1 MSAPEDAQLADYMGV
16 LRRRGWLI
24 IVVAVIGLL
33 GGVGYYKLAHKVYTG
48 SASVYVTAATGG
60 AASQVANSRTTGTVN
75 LDTEAQVVQSV
86 TVAQA
91 AAKLLHSP
99 ETPQQLIKR
108 VNVTVPANSQ
118 VLTISCQARSAV
130 TAARCAE
137 SFAQAYLSYSSSSTI
152 TAVNGQISALQSRIS
167 ALESA
172 SAKLAIEVSSLP
184 GNSPQ
189 RASAAE
195 QLRSD
200 RGQLGSLNN
209 QVALL
214 IAQRANPSAG
224 SIISNA
230 TPPQSA
236 TSPKALLVIPSGLLI
251 GLLVGLTLAYIV
263 DRRDRRIRGPRDLTK
278 LSVPVLMSLPGE
290 KPAPELAIASPRSQT
305 GLAFAG
311 MAHMLT
317 GTLDAGTHVILVSG
331 VSGGYG
337 NSLVAANLAVAL
349 SRNQPD
355 VTLIC
360 ADLENSRIPEMLRVP
375 SAPGLTDL
383 LTSHAPPGDAGQ
395 RVAAAPRLRVI
406 TPGSGA
412 GTDAEDLP
420 QDAMERMLARLRVN
434 ARWTVVE
441 GPPVTS
447 GPDAYTLAY
456 VADTVILVA
465 ELPGT
470 RSDEVLDSIEHLDR
484 IGASVLGTAL
494 VASPREQPPD
504 RARAAGEESALR
516 EESAGAGA
524 MTPGESAGAGGA
536 ERTAGAE
543 NADLPP
549 ADEPAG
555 AGVDEN
561 ATASIHWRTS
571 DESPSS
577 LPRG

>member
-1 MSAPEDAQLADYMGV
+1 MSAPEDAQLADYAGV

-24 IVVAVIGLL
+24 ALVAVIGLL
-33 GGVGYYKLAHKVYTG
+33 GSVGYYKLAHKVYTG
-48 SASVYVTAATGG
+48 SSSVYVTATGG
-60 AASQVANSRTTGTVN
+60 TANQVANSRTTGAVN

-108 VNVTVPANSQ
+108 INVTVPANSQ

-130 TAARCAE
+130 TAASCAQ
-137 SFAQAYLSYSSSSTI
+137 SFAQAYLNYSSSSTI
-152 TAVNGQISALQSRIS
+152 TAVNAQISALQSRIS

-184 GNSPQ
+184 SNSPQ

-195 QLRSD
+195 QLNSD
-200 RGQLGSLNN
+200 RSQLKSLNN

-214 IAQRANPSAG
+214 IAERANPSAG

-230 TPPQSA
+230 TPPQTA
-236 TSPKALLVIPSGLLI
+236 TSPKVTLIVPSGLVI

-263 DRRDRRIRGPRDLTK
+263 DRRDRRIRSPRDLTQ
-278 LSVPVLMSLPGE
+278 LNVPVLMSLPVK
-290 KPAPELAIASPRSQT
+290 KPAPQLAIASARSRA

-331 VSGGYG
+331 VSGGHG
-337 NSLVAANLAVAL
+337 NSLVAGNLAVAL

-360 ADLENSRIPEMLRVP
+360 ADLENSRIPEMLGVP

-395 RVAAAPRLRVI
+395 RVTAARRLRVI

-420 QDAMERMLARLRVN
+420 QDAMERLLARLRVN
-434 ARWTVVE
+434 ARWIVVE
-441 GPPVTS
+441 APPVTS

-465 ELPGT
+465 ELPAT
-470 RSDEVLDSIEHLDR
+470 RSDEVLDSIEHLAR
-484 IGASVLGTAL
+484 IGTSVLGAAL

-504 RARAAGEESALR
+504 RAWAVGEQAAR
-516 EESAGAGA
+516 RKESAGDGAMSPGGAGA
-524 MTPGESAGAGGA
+524 PSGA
-536 ERTAGAE
+536 EDT
-543 NADLPP
+543 DLPP
-549 ADEPAG
+549 ADEPAR
-555 AGVDEN
+555 ARVDEN
-561 ATASIHWRTS
+561 ATVSIHWRAS
-571 DESPSS
+571 DELPSS
-577 LPRG
+577 LPRS

>member
-1 MSAPEDAQLADYMGV
+1 MSAPEDAQLADYTGV

-24 IVVAVIGLL
+24 VLVAVIGLL
-33 GGVGYYKLAHKVYTG
+33 GSAGYYKLAHKVYTG
-48 SASVYVTAATGG
+48 SASVFVTATSGTAN
-60 AASQVANSRTTGTVN
+60 QVANARTTGTVN

-86 TVAQA
+86 AVAQA

-108 VNVTVPANSQ
+108 VTVTVPANSQ
-118 VLTISCQARSAV
+118 VLTISCEARSAA
-130 TAARCAE
+130 TAAKCAE
-137 SFAQAYLSYSSSSTI
+137 SFAKAYLNYSSSSNI
-152 TAVNGQISALQSRIS
+152 TAVNGQISALQSRITG
-167 ALESA
+167 LESA
-172 SAKLAIEVSSLP
+172 SARLSPRSGQPAHQLTTAGLRREEL
-184 GNSPQ
+184 NSDG
-189 RASAAE
+189 S
-195 QLRSD
+195 QLRA
-200 RGQLGSLNN
+200 LNN

-251 GLLVGLTLAYIV
+251 GLLAGMILAYFV
-263 DRRDRRIRGPRDLTK
+263 DRRDRRIRGPRDLTE
-278 LSVPVLMSLPGE
+278 LSVPVLMSLPLN
-290 KPAPELAIASPRSQT
+290 KPAPQVAIASRRSQT

-360 ADLENSRIPEMLRVP
+360 ADLENSRIAEMLRVP

-383 LTSHAPPGDAGQ
+383 LASHAPPGDAGL
-395 RVAAAPRLRVI
+395 RVAAAPRLHVI

-412 GTDAEDLP
+412 VTDAEDLP
-420 QDAMERMLARLRVN
+420 QDAMERLLMRLRVT
-434 ARWTVVE
+434 ARWIVVE

-456 VADTVILVA
+456 LADTVILVA
-465 ELPGT
+465 ELPET
-470 RSDEVLDSIEHLDR
+470 RSDDVLDSIEHL
-484 IGASVLGTAL
+484 
-494 VASPREQPPD
+494 EQNRCD
-504 RARAAGEESALR
+504 RARHR
-516 EESAGAGA
+516 
-524 MTPGESAGAGGA
+524 TPGVTTGAAPEPGLGLWRRGCTPGRLAGDPAMAPSEAGGA
-536 ERTAGAE
+536 G
-543 NADLPP
+543 D
-549 ADEPAG
+549 
-555 AGVDEN
+555 
-561 ATASIHWRTS
+561 
-571 DESPSS
+571 
-577 LPRG
+577 

>member
-1 MSAPEDAQLADYMGV
+1 MSAPEDAQLADYTGV

-24 IVVAVIGLL
+24 VVVAVIGLL
-33 GGVGYYKLAHKVYTG
+33 GSVGYYKLAHKVYTG
-48 SASVYVTAATGG
+48 SASVFVTATSGTAN
-60 AASQVANSRTTGTVN
+60 QVANARTTGTVN

-86 TVAQA
+86 AVAQA

-108 VNVTVPANSQ
+108 VTVTVPANSQ
-118 VLTISCQARSAV
+118 VLTISCEARSAV
-130 TAARCAE
+130 TAARCAQ
-137 SFAQAYLSYSSSSTI
+137 SFAEAYLNYSSSSTI

-167 ALESA
+167 GLESA
-172 SAKLAIEVSSLP
+172 SAKLALEVGSLP
-184 GNSPQ
+184 SNSPE

-195 QLRSD
+195 QLSSD
-200 RGQLGSLNN
+200 RSQLKALNN

-214 IAQRANPSAG
+214 ITQRANPSAG

-236 TSPKALLVIPSGLLI
+236 TSPKALLVVPSGLLI
-251 GLLVGLTLAYIV
+251 GLLAGMILAYIV
-263 DRRDRRIRGPRDLTK
+263 DRRDRRIRGPRDLTQ
-278 LSVPVLMSLPGE
+278 LSVPVLISLPRK
-290 KPAPELAIASPRSQT
+290 KPALQLAIASRRSPT

-317 GTLDAGTHVILVSG
+317 GTLDPGTHVILVSG
-331 VSGGYG
+331 VSGGSG

-375 SAPGLTDL
+375 SVPGLTDL
-383 LTSHAPPGDAGQ
+383 LASHAPPGDAGL
-395 RVAAAPRLRVI
+395 RAAAAPRLHVI

-412 GTDAEDLP
+412 VTDAEDLP
-420 QDAMERMLARLRVN
+420 QDGMERLLMRLRVS
-434 ARWTVVE
+434 ARWIVVE

-456 VADTVILVA
+456 LADTVILVA

-470 RSDEVLDSIEHLDR
+470 RSDDVLDSIEHLEQ
-484 IGASVLGTAL
+484 IGATVLGTAL
-494 VASPREQPPD
+494 LASPQEQPPD
-504 RARAAGEESALR
+504 RAWVSGEEVAFR
-516 EESAGAGA
+516 ELAGDPAIA
-524 MTPGESAGAGGA
+524 PSGAGGA
-536 ERTAGAE
+536 GGSARPVDADDAE
-543 NADLPP
+543 DAAP
-549 ADEPAG
+549 ADQPAPVR
-555 AGVDEN
+555 VDEN
-561 ATASIHWRTS
+561 ATVSVHWS
-571 DESPSS
+571 KPEESPSR